1 MKQEHYKIVAILI
14 ILVVIVAG
22 ISAFITLNEKEVK
35 EEKTGE
41 VKEEFVLDDRVSPY
55 TNQGLFIEMLRIRNR
70 GLMDKMLKFG
80 NSWKDTP
87 SFYYT
92 VEVDGQL
99 GSSKGHLG
107 ENEIF
112 NLWDSI
118 GKESSIDFYIEEEQK
133 TSDVT
138 ISIIEVVNK
147 GILGLRSSEVEKEK
161 IHLIYDYRTGRWSG
175 DDNFDDE
182 DGYGHYLGEIY
193 EIWFNVYQSDYDHDG
208 IPYWTEVNV
217 LGTDPTVDDRELD
230 PDNDGI
236 PTSWEWKW
244 GYDPFVW
251 NDHKNL
257 DPDIDGIENIEEYQM
272 RKWFSNPFQPN
283 IYIETDNIAKRGPFD
298 IDHIFYK
305 ESQQM
310 LIERFAQHGITVCI
324 DDGWPDGPKNGGG
337 ETFPYQKNFDDREG
351 KILLQFYTHNFA
363 DERKGIFRYMIAGTI
378 SGFCNPVTYNTFD
391 SMEIGNS
398 FRDAFRYRFAFS
410 PRTIRLTY
418 AAGVLHET
426 GHTLGLVP
434 VTFPGNDIMNSIAG
448 DRYPSMDDTDY
459 DKYLNDYHSIMNYKY
474 VYNKKLFDYSDGS
487 NGEYDQNDWAHIY
500 LPTFEVDQIAYEE
513 PRDKTFEDFEVVND
527 YPGVIVKGW
536 EFDKN
541 LTDRYSGEFEKLA
554 LQKNIDADI
563 QVFVKTDADSKDGYN
578 LRVYAKPNVE
588 PVFAVYSLVAEGKLD
603 SGNNVELYS
612 QQDSVNLAKNFIE

>member
-217 LGTDPTVDDRELD
+217 LGTDP
-230 PDNDGI
+230 
-236 PTSWEWKW
+236 
-244 GYDPFVW
+244 
-251 NDHKNL
+251 
-257 DPDIDGIENIEEYQM
+257 
-272 RKWFSNPFQPN
+272 WFSNPFQPN

-337 ETFPYQKNFDDREG
+337 ETFPYQKNFDDRGG

-487 NGEYDQNDWAHIY
+487 NGEYDQNEEFMQSLTLSRY
-500 LPTFEVDQIAYEE
+500 LQYIH
-513 PRDKTFEDFEVVND
+513 
-527 YPGVIVKGW
+527 W
-536 EFDKN
+536 
-541 LTDRYSGEFEKLA
+541 
-554 LQKNIDADI
+554 LQKG
-563 QVFVKTDADSKDGYN
+563 S
-578 LRVYAKPNVE
+578 
-588 PVFAVYSLVAEGKLD
+588 
-603 SGNNVELYS
+603 
-612 QQDSVNLAKNFIE
+612 